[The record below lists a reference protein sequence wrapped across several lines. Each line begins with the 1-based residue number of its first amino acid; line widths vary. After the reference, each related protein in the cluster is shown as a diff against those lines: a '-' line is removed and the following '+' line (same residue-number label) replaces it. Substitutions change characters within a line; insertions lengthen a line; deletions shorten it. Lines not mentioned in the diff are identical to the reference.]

1 MTVDLIDH
9 MGSDL
14 SVVNAARVSFDKES
28 NWEAIPFAGPTEGV
42 LQDKD
47 IKLIKYLAK
56 HNHWTPFGHGSAQ
69 FRIKAPIFV
78 ARQLMKH
85 QVGLVWNEVSRRYIK
100 TDPEFWSPDYWR
112 QSAENV
118 KQGSSED
125 ATPSQNVV
133 DHMYIDATRHC
144 LDAYKA
150 MLNIG
155 VCPEQARTV
164 LPQSMLT
171 EWYWSGTLM
180 AFARVYNLRCSKDAQ
195 VETSNVVKPIGEQME
210 KLFPESWGALCG
222 S

>member
-1 MTVDLIDH
+1 MTVELIDH

-28 NWEAIPFAGPTEGV
+28 SWEVIPFGGPTEGV

-118 KQGSSED
+118 KQGSSRQSVASPSVVNHMFQD
-125 ATPSQNVV
+125 AQ
-133 DHMYIDATRHC
+133 RHC
-144 LDAYKA
+144 EDSYKA
-150 MLNIG
+150 MIDSG
-155 VCPEQARTV
+155 VCAEQARAI
-164 LPQSMLT
+164 LPQSLLT

-180 AFARVYNLRCSKDAQ
+180 AFGRVYKLRCSKDAQ
-195 VETSNVVKPIGEQME
+195 VETHDVVKLIGEHME

>member
-1 MTVDLIDH
+1 MNVDLIDH

-85 QVGLVWNEVSRRYIK
+85 QVGLVWNEVSRRYVKDIP
-100 TDPEFWSPDYWR
+100 DIWSPSYWR
-112 QSAENV
+112 QAADDV
-118 KQGSSED
+118 KQGSSHEEVQ
-125 ATPSQNVV
+125 SQTII
-133 DHMYIDATRHC
+133 DHMYIDASRHC

-150 MLNIG
+150 MLEMG
-155 VCPEQARTV
+155 VCAEQARSV

-195 VETSNVVKPIGEQME
+195 VETSDVVKPIGEHME

>member
-47 IKLIKYLAK
+47 IKLIRYLAK

-69 FRIKAPIFV
+69 FSIKAPIFV

-100 TDPEFWSPDYWR
+100 TEPEFWSPDYWR
-112 QSAENV
+112 QSAENI

-144 LDAYKA
+144 FDAYKA

-195 VETSNVVKPIGEQME
+195 VETSDVVKPIGEHME